1 MSENPEPDDTGNDED
16 QMVLDDPADG
26 DTDADPDDKPGT
38 DEAEGSDA
46 EGAAADAADES
57 AEDEVVV
64 TIGDE
69 KPPEQDQDSRAPDW
83 VRELRKTNRE
93 LVRKLREKDAEV
105 ERIKGAAQAPA
116 AAVVVGEKPTLEGC
130 DFDGDKFAEAL
141 EAWHDRKRQA
151 DQQAAEAKRAE
162 DQARAAWQAKL
173 DTYGKAKQSLK
184 VADYEDAEAA
194 VQDTLSVVQQGII
207 IQGAENAA
215 HVVYALGKSPA
226 KAKELAAITDPVK
239 FAFAVAKLETIL
251 KVTTRSKTAPA
262 PGREVRGSV
271 AGAAATM
278 GTNRKLEQLRE
289 KGLDTGDMSEYFAAK
304 RKLKAK
310 G

>member
-1 MSENPEPDDTGNDED
+1 MSEKPDPDDTGNDED
-16 QMVLDDPADG
+16 LAVLNDPADD
-26 DTDADPDDKPGT
+26 DTDADPYDKPGD

-46 EGAAADAADES
+46 EGAAGAADEG
-57 AEDEVVV
+57 AEEEVVV

-105 ERIKGAAQAPA
+105 ERIKGAGQQPA
-116 AAVVVGEKPTLEGC
+116 AAIVVGEKPTLEGC

-151 DQQAAEAKRAE
+151 DTQAAEAKRAE

-173 DTYGKAKQSLK
+173 DTYGKAKQALK
-184 VADYEDAEAA
+184 VVDYEDAEAT

-207 IQGAENAA
+207 IQGAENPA
-215 HVVYALGKSPA
+215 HVVYALGKNPA

-239 FAFAVAKLETIL
+239 FTFAVAKLETIL
-251 KVTTRSKTAPA
+251 KVTIRSKTTPA
-262 PGREVRGSV
+262 PEREVRGSV

-289 KGLDTGDMSEYFAAK
+289 KALETGDMTEYLAAK

>member
-1 MSENPEPDDTGNDED
+1 MSEKPDPDDLGQDD
-16 QMVLDDPADG
+16 DLMVLDEQQADDG
-26 DTDADPDDKPGT
+26 DADEGAKPDADA
-38 DEAEGSDA
+38 EAADEGSDA
-46 EGAAADAADES
+46 EAGEEAG

-105 ERIKGAAQAPA
+105 ERIKGAGQAPA
-116 AAVVVGEKPTLEGC
+116 AAIVVGEKPKLA
-130 DFDGDKFAEAL
+130 DFNYDDEEFSNAL

-151 DQQAAEAKRAE
+151 DTQAAEAKRAE

-184 VADYEDAEAA
+184 VADYEDAEAT

-262 PGREVRGSV
+262 PEREVRGSV

-289 KGLDTGDMSEYFAAK
+289 KALESGDMTEYLAAK

>member
-1 MSENPEPDDTGNDED
+1 MGEKPDPDDAGTDD
-16 QMVLDDPADG
+16 DLTVLDDPADG
-26 DTDADPDDKPGT
+26 DTEAEAGDPPGDD
-38 DEAEGSDA
+38 DAEGSDA
-46 EGAAADAADES
+46 EAGDEAGAD
-57 AEDEVVV
+57 DEVVV

-69 KPPEQDQDSRAPDW
+69 KPPEPDQDSRAPDW

-105 ERIKGAAQAPA
+105 ERIKGSAQAPA

-130 DFDGDKFAEAL
+130 DFDGDKFAEQL

-162 DQARAAWQAKL
+162 DHAKAAWQAKL

-251 KVTTRSKTAPA
+251 KVTTRTKTPPA
-262 PGREVRGSV
+262 PEREVRGSV

-289 KGLDTGDMSEYFAAK
+289 KALETGDMTEYLAAK

-310 G
+310 V

>member
-1 MSENPEPDDTGNDED
+1 MSEKPDPDDAGNDD
-16 QMVLDDPADG
+16 DLTVLDDPADG
-26 DTDADPDDKPGT
+26 NNDADADDKPA
-38 DEAEGSDA
+38 DAADEGSDA
-46 EGAAADAADES
+46 EGAAADADAGAD
-57 AEDEVVV
+57 DEVIV

-83 VRELRKTNRE
+83 VRDLRKTNRE

-105 ERIKGAAQAPA
+105 ERIRGAAQQPA

-130 DFDGDKFAEAL
+130 DFDGDKFAEQL

-151 DQQAAEAKRAE
+151 DTQAAEAKRAE

-173 DTYGKAKQSLK
+173 ETYGKAKSALK
-184 VADYEDAEAA
+184 VADYEDAEAT

-251 KVTTRSKTAPA
+251 KVTTRNKTAPA
-262 PGREVRGSV
+262 PEREVRGTV

-278 GTNRKLEQLRE
+278 GANRKLEQLRE
-289 KGLDTGDMSEYFAAK
+289 KGLQTGDMTEYFAAK
-304 RKLKAK
+304 RKLQAK